1 MLSSAVVELRKNLEK
16 KKLLQNFIFK
26 GTDLVYE

>member
-16 KKLLQNFIFK
+16 NLLQNFIFK

>member
-1 MLSSAVVELRKNLEK
+1 MLSSAVVELRKNLE

>member
-1 MLSSAVVELRKNLEK
+1 MLGSAVVELRKNLEEN
-16 KKLLQNFIFK
+16 LLQNFIFK